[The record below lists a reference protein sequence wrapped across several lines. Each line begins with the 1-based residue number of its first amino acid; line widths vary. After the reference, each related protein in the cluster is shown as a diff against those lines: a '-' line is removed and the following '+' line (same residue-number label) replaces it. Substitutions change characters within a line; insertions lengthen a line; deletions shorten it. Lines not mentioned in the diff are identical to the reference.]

1 MSTDRLSTTFAALA
15 DPTRRAILA
24 QLALGDASVSK
35 LAEPFEMSLPAIS
48 KHLKVLE
55 RAGLITRGRE
65 AQWRPCRIEVN
76 ALKGVDDW
84 LEDYRRL
91 WEERF
96 DRLEI
101 YLQELQAKEPEA
113 WPPEVAAS
121 TWSRTRASIVTTRV
135 FDAPRDLVW
144 AAWTDPAHLAQWWGP
159 DGFTTTTSA
168 YDLRPGGTWRFMMHG
183 PDGSDYPNRI
193 TFDEIVRPERLDIPS
208 R

>member
-1 MSTDRLSTTFAALA
+1 MTTDRLSATFAALA

-35 LAEPFEMSLPAIS
+35 LAEPFAMSLPAIS

-65 AQWRPCRIEVN
+65 AQWRPCRIEAK

-101 YLQELQAKEPEA
+101 YLQELQAKE
-113 WPPEVAAS
+113 
-121 TWSRTRASIVTTRV
+121 RK
-135 FDAPRDLVW
+135 
-144 AAWTDPAHLAQWWGP
+144 
-159 DGFTTTTSA
+159 
-168 YDLRPGGTWRFMMHG
+168 GGRKK
-183 PDGSDYPNRI
+183 
-193 TFDEIVRPERLDIPS
+193 
-208 R
+208 